1 MEQFGVSRSTAREA
15 IRRMESEGMV
25 DVLPHR
31 GAVIRRLTPDE
42 AIDALLVME
51 LCIGLAARF
60 AAERI
65 RKGGNRTAFES
76 VWNDLLKF
84 EGAPDSFDFIE
95 ARNRFH
101 RVITVISGNRELQ
114 RILPSIQV
122 HLVRHTYALPPSVRF
137 EDYHRI
143 ARAILMEDGTT
154 AEDAAREHVAKIIR
168 LVRQSS
174 KNRTVRSRV

>member
-15 IRRMESEGMV
+15 VRRMESEGIV

-31 GAVIRRLTPDE
+31 GAVVRRLTPEE

-65 RKGGNRTAFES
+65 HKPGNRAAFEAAWS
-76 VWNDLLKF
+76 DLQKF
-84 EGAPDSFDFIE
+84 EGVPDSFDFVE

-101 RVITVISGNRELQ
+101 RAITVISGNRELQ

-122 HLVRHTYALPPSVRF
+122 HLVRRAYTLPSSARF
-137 EDYHRI
+137 DDYRRI
-143 ARAILMEDGTT
+143 AHAIL
-154 AEDAAREHVAKIIR
+154 AEDSAAAEAAARKHVARIIAVVR
-168 LVRQSS
+168 QGSADKLVR
-174 KNRTVRSRV
+174 NRA